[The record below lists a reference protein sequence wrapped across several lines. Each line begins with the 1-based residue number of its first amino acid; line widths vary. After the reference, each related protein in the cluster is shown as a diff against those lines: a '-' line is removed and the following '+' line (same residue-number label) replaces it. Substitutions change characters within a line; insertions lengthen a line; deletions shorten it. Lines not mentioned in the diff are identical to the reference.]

1 MGYSAILLVGGFGT
15 RLHPLTKHT
24 PKPMLLVAGVPFIE
38 HQILRAREAGASEI
52 VLATSFMPEVFEPY
66 FGAGEAFG
74 ISIKYAVEESALGTG
89 GAIRNA
95 ANLLTGSG
103 PVIIFNGDV
112 LSGHDL
118 VQQIALHESQNADVT
133 LYLTTVAD
141 PRAYGAVEVDSKAQV
156 LAFNE
161 KMENPPTN
169 TINAGC
175 YIFSREII
183 YEIPEN
189 MVVSIERESFP
200 SWLTGE
206 TKVVGYIDNS
216 YWLDIG
222 TPEALL
228 KASRDLILGKV
239 FSTATPPNNGSA
251 VILDHTQIDPDS
263 IISGGSVIAANVVV
277 EKDCFIDGSIV
288 EAGAIIR
295 AGSQLHNCFVAENF
309 EVPSGTLADFSYFGY

>member
-1 MGYSAILLVGGFGT
+1 M
-15 RLHPLTKHT
+15 
-24 PKPMLLVAGVPFIE
+24 
-38 HQILRAREAGASEI
+38 
-52 VLATSFMPEVFEPY
+52 
-66 FGAGEAFG
+66 
-74 ISIKYAVEESALGTG
+74 
-89 GAIRNA
+89 
-95 ANLLTGSG
+95 
-103 PVIIFNGDV
+103 
-112 LSGHDL
+112 
-118 VQQIALHESQNADVT
+118 
-133 LYLTTVAD
+133 AD

-189 MVVSIERESFP
+189 TVVSIERESFP

-222 TPEALL
+222 TPQALL
-228 KASRDLILGKV
+228 MASRDLILGKV

-251 VILDHTQIDPDS
+251 VILDHVQIDPDS

-277 EKDCFIDGSIV
+277 EKDCLIDGSII
-288 EAGAIIR
+288 EAGAMIG